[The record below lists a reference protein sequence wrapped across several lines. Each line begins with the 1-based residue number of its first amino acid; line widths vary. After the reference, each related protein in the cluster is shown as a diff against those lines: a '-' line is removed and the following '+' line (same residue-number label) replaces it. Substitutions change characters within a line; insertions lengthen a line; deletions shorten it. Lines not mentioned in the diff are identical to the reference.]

1 MSSLL
6 TAALRD
12 AVGSDPELQ
21 EWCARARQRR
31 LPKVAMVRL
40 PSPLQPARFS
50 QAALAGAPELPA
62 GPSWTG
68 CVGDPWPGWLAAQI
82 HRRVAQI
89 LAGVFD
95 PLRARGRVA
104 TGLLPASGT
113 RVRVPPELF
122 DATTVSLDLRTS
134 GLVAGS
140 SALFLDV
147 VVEPPAPAR
156 QSLSEAAARRYL
168 TTFAAEMASAGCQF
182 TTTDAASLLQGT
194 FSGASMATTRQVTRL
209 LRELGPT
216 AWATRRRPATAMPS
230 PERLAEAQRKAFHEA
245 FGA

>member
-1 MSSLL
+1 MGSLL

-12 AVGSDPELQ
+12 AVGADTELR
-21 EWCARARQRR
+21 EWCDRARQRR
-31 LPKVAMVRL
+31 LPKVAQVRL
-40 PSPLQPARFS
+40 PNPLHPARFS
-50 QAALAGAPELPA
+50 QAALAATPELPA
-62 GPSWTG
+62 GPSWAVG
-68 CVGDPWPGWLAAQI
+68 VGDPWPTWLASHI

-95 PLRARGRVA
+95 PLRAGGRVT

-122 DATTVSLDLRTS
+122 DATTVTLDVRTCS
-134 GLVAGS
+134 LVAGS

-147 VVEPPAPAR
+147 VVEPPPPAR
-156 QSLSEAAARRYL
+156 QPLSEAAARRYL

-182 TTTDAASLLQGT
+182 TTTEATALLQGT

-216 AWATRRRPATAMPS
+216 AWATRRRPANAMPS
-230 PERLAEAQRKAFHEA
+230 REMLAEAQHKAFREA
-245 FGA
+245 FAA